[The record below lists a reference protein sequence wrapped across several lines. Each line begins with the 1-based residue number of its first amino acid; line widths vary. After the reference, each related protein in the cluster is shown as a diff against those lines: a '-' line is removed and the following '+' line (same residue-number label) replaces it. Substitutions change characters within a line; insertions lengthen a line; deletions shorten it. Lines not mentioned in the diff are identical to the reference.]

1 MGGVAPKKK
10 SFALIRVHVLS
21 VALFLGAVV
30 TGVWDVLGSPRKK
43 EEHATELLNGF

>member
-10 SFALIRVHVLS
+10 SFALIRVHALS

-30 TGVWDVLGSPRKK
+30 TGVRDVLGSPRKK